1 MLFLIMK
8 PKIREKSLLRS
19 RRLKNKDRLSLQ
31 LAVILHAD
39 VVGSTSLVQKNEALA
54 HERIQ
59 AAFHQFSETI
69 KSYGGITRELRG
81 DALVAEFERASDA
94 VAAALAFQILNE
106 EFNATLSDDIQ
117 PRLRI
122 GISMGEVIIADN
134 TITGVGVVL
143 AQRLEQLADSGGVV
157 VQGSVSETVPARM
170 PYDFDFLGEQVL
182 KGFDQ
187 PVRAFSVSLKSG
199 EELPTP
205 EVHSESQSTE
215 HNNPLFPAKLSR
227 DSYEALT
234 GERLELPNKP
244 SIAVLP
250 FQNMSGDPEQEFF
263 ADGMSEDIIT
273 ALSRLPNLVVIARN
287 STFVYKGCAT
297 DVREIGRDLAVS
309 HVLEGSIRKSGDR
322 LRITVQLV
330 DTRDGGHVWAERY
343 DRNLDDIFAIQDE
356 ITHNIVIELQVK
368 LVRGEA
374 ANLFITS
381 TNSVEAWEL
390 AMRAA
395 PLVDSHVRDNVV
407 DARRLLNRALEL
419 DQNYSNAW
427 VMMGWLYWEESVWNW
442 CDDID
447 EAMQKALD
455 SAQKA
460 LAIDPNFPMAY
471 SLLANIHMVL
481 GEAELS
487 ITMAEKSVELAPNNS
502 LAQAFL
508 GNVLMDSGRIKEGV
522 QKMRKAIRLCPFPIP
537 WYLMVFGAG
546 YHLNGDN
553 IAAITALKQA
563 IEREPDSHLARVW
576 LASTFAEIGRFDE
589 AKAVSK
595 EVLDIEPNFSALQW
609 ANSFKSKSHERLKD
623 NLLAAG
629 LPE

>member
-1 MLFLIMK
+1 MIFPIMK
-8 PKIREKSLLRS
+8 QKTQEKSSLRS
-19 RRLKNKDRLSLQ
+19 RKLKHMDRLSLK

-39 VVGSTSLVQKNEALA
+39 VVGSTSLVQKNETLA

-59 AAFHQFSETI
+59 AAFQRFSEVI
-69 KSYGGITRELRG
+69 ESHGGMTRELRG
-81 DALVAEFERASDA
+81 DALVAEFEKASDA
-94 VAAALAFQILNE
+94 VAAALAFQILNQG
-106 EFNATLSDDIQ
+106 FNATLCDDIQ
-117 PRLRI
+117 PGLRV
-122 GISMGEVIIADN
+122 GISMGEVVIADN
-134 TITGVGVVL
+134 TITGAGVVL
-143 AQRLEQLADSGGVV
+143 AQRLEQLAESGGVV
-157 VQGSVSETVPARM
+157 VQGAVSETVPARM
-170 PYDFDFLGEQVL
+170 PYDFETLGEQLL

-187 PVRAFSVSLKSG
+187 PVRAFSVRLRSG
-199 EELPTP
+199 EELPI
-205 EVHSESQSTE
+205 SESTE
-215 HNNPLFPAKLSR
+215 HNNPLFPAKLTR

-287 STFVYKGCAT
+287 STFVYKGRAI
-297 DVREIGRDLAVS
+297 DVREVGRDLAVS

-330 DTRDGGHVWAERY
+330 DTGDGGHIWAERY
-343 DRNLDDIFAIQDE
+343 DRKLDDIFAIQDE
-356 ITHNIVIELQVK
+356 ITHSIVIELQVK

-381 TNSVEAWEL
+381 TNSVQAWEH
-390 AMRAA
+390 AMHAA
-395 PLVDSHVRDNVV
+395 PLVDSHVRDNVAL
-407 DARRLLNRALEL
+407 ARQLLNRALEL

-442 CDDID
+442 CDDTD
-447 EAMQKALD
+447 AAMQKALE
-455 SAQKA
+455 SAHKA
-460 LAIDPNFPMAY
+460 LSIDPDFPMAY

-481 GEAELS
+481 GDAELS
-487 ITMAEKSVELAPNNS
+487 IAMGERATELAPNNS
-502 LAQAFL
+502 QAQALL
-508 GNVLMDSGRIKEGV
+508 GNVLIDSGRIKEGI

-553 IAAITALKQA
+553 NAAITALNQA
-563 IEREPDSHLARVW
+563 IEREPESHLPRVW
-576 LASTFAEIGRFDE
+576 LASTLAEMGNFDE
-589 AKAVSK
+589 AKAVS
-595 EVLDIEPNFSALQW
+595 EAVLDIDPKFSALQW

>member
-1 MLFLIMK
+1 MVVSADSESIWQTMT
-8 PKIREKSLLRS
+8 R
-19 RRLKNKDRLSLQ
+19 DRLSLQ

-54 HERIQ
+54 HQRIQ

-69 KSYGGITRELRG
+69 NSYRGITRELRG

-94 VAAALAFQILNE
+94 VAAALVFQVLNQE
-106 EFNATLSDDIQ
+106 LNAILSDDIR
-117 PRLRI
+117 PGFRI

-134 TITGVGVVL
+134 TITGAGVVL

-170 PYDFDFLGEQVL
+170 PYDFEILGEQLL
-182 KGFDQ
+182 KGFDR

-215 HNNPLFPAKLSR
+215 HHNPLFPAKLSR
-227 DSYEALT
+227 ASYEALT
-234 GERLELPNKP
+234 GERLELPDKP

-287 STFVYKGCAT
+287 STFVYKGRAV
-297 DVREIGRDLAVS
+297 DVREVGRDLAVS

-330 DTRDGGHVWAERY
+330 DTRDGDHVWAERY
-343 DRNLDDIFAIQDE
+343 DRNLDDIFAVQDE

-374 ANLFITS
+374 ANLFITR

-390 AMRAA
+390 AMRAE
-395 PLVDSHVRDNVV
+395 PLVDSHVRDNVTL
-407 DARRLLNRALEL
+407 ARQLLNRALEL
-419 DQNYSNAW
+419 DNNYSNAW

-442 CDDID
+442 CDDTD

-455 SAQKA
+455 SARKA
-460 LAIDPNFPMAY
+460 LSKDPDFPMAH

-481 GEAELS
+481 GDAELS
-487 ITMAEKSVELAPNNS
+487 ITMAERAVELAPNNS

-508 GNVLMDSGRIKEGV
+508 GNVLIDSGRIKEGL
-522 QKMRKAIRLCPFPIP
+522 QKMQKAIRLCPFPIP

-553 IAAITALKQA
+553 NAAITAFNQA

-576 LASTFAEIGRFDE
+576 LASTLAEIGRFDE
-589 AKAVSK
+589 AKAAAK
-595 EVLDIEPNFSALQW
+595 EVLDIEPNFSALRW

>member
-19 RRLKNKDRLSLQ
+19 RRLKNKDRLSLK

-59 AAFHQFSETI
+59 AAFHHFSETI
-69 KSYGGITRELRG
+69 NSYNGITRELRG

-287 STFVYKGCAT
+287 STFVYKDCAT

-368 LVRGEA
+368 LVRGVYNQYKQCRSLGA
-374 ANLFITS
+374 SHARS
-381 TNSVEAWEL
+381 T
-390 AMRAA
+390 
-395 PLVDSHVRDNVV
+395 P
-407 DARRLLNRALEL
+407 
-419 DQNYSNAW
+419 
-427 VMMGWLYWEESVWNW
+427 
-442 CDDID
+442 
-447 EAMQKALD
+447 
-455 SAQKA
+455 
-460 LAIDPNFPMAY
+460 
-471 SLLANIHMVL
+471 
-481 GEAELS
+481 
-487 ITMAEKSVELAPNNS
+487 
-502 LAQAFL
+502 
-508 GNVLMDSGRIKEGV
+508 
-522 QKMRKAIRLCPFPIP
+522 
-537 WYLMVFGAG
+537 
-546 YHLNGDN
+546 
-553 IAAITALKQA
+553 
-563 IEREPDSHLARVW
+563 
-576 LASTFAEIGRFDE
+576 GRF
-589 AKAVSK
+589 SR
-595 EVLDIEPNFSALQW
+595 Q
-609 ANSFKSKSHERLKD
+609 
-623 NLLAAG
+623 G
-629 LPE
+629 

>member
-1 MLFLIMK
+1 
-8 PKIREKSLLRS
+8 
-19 RRLKNKDRLSLQ
+19 
-31 LAVILHAD
+31 
-39 VVGSTSLVQKNEALA
+39 VVGSTSLVQKNEAQA

-59 AAFHQFSETI
+59 AAFHQFSDTI
-69 KSYGGITRELRG
+69 TAYRGMTRELRG

-94 VAAALAFQILNE
+94 VAAALAFQVLNE
-106 EFNATLSDDIQ
+106 DLNATLSDDTQ
-117 PRLRI
+117 PRFRV

-134 TITGVGVVL
+134 TITGAGVVL

-157 VQGSVSETVPARM
+157 VQGAVSETVPARM
-170 PYDFDFLGEQVL
+170 PYDFETLGEQQL
-182 KGFDQ
+182 KGFDH

-199 EELPTP
+199 KEMPAP
-205 EVHSESQSTE
+205 EVPAESAPTD
-215 HNNPLFPAKLSR
+215 HNNPLIPAKLSMA
-227 DSYEALT
+227 SYEALT
-234 GERLELPNKP
+234 GERLELPDKP

-250 FQNMSGDPEQEFF
+250 FQNMSGDPEQEYF

-287 STFVYKGCAT
+287 STFVYKGRAV
-297 DVREIGRDLAVS
+297 DVREVGRDLAVG

-330 DTRDGGHVWAERY
+330 DTRDGDHVWAERY
-343 DRNLDDIFAIQDE
+343 DRNLDDIFAVQDE

-395 PLVDSHVRDNVV
+395 PLVDSHVRDNVTV
-407 DARRLLNRALEL
+407 ARQLLNRALEL
-419 DQNYSNAW
+419 DENYANAW
-427 VMMGWLYWEESVWNW
+427 VQMGWLYWEESVWNW
-442 CDDID
+442 CDEPDV
-447 EAMQKALD
+447 AMQKALD
-455 SAQKA
+455 SAQNA
-460 LAIDPNFPMAY
+460 LSIDPNFPMAY

-481 GEAELS
+481 GDTALS
-487 ITMAEKSVELAPNNS
+487 ITMAEKAVELAPNNS
-502 LAQAFL
+502 LAQALL
-508 GNVLMDSGRIKEGV
+508 GNVLMDSGRIKESI
-522 QKMRKAIRLCPFPIP
+522 QKMQKAIRLCPFPIP

-553 IAAITALKQA
+553 NAAIIALNQA
-563 IEREPDSHLARVW
+563 IEREPESHLARVW

-595 EVLDIEPNFSALQW
+595 EVLNIEPGFSASSW
-609 ANSFKSKSHERLKD
+609 ANSFKSKSHARLKD